1 MSISNYFKCKQTKF
15 SNKKTEWLNG
25 WKQDSSICCL
35 QKAHSDSR
43 PQAESDGMEK
53 TVPANENK
61 ESWGG
66 YAYITLDRLKQK
78 LGRSQ
83 SNKKI

>member
-15 SNKKTEWLNG
+15 SNKKRLTEWMK
-25 WKQDSSICCL
+25 KQDSSICCL

-53 TVPANENK
+53 TVPANEHRK
-61 ESWGG
+61 KAGVAMLILH
-66 YAYITLDRLKQK
+66 YAMLC
-78 LGRSQ
+78 
-83 SNKKI
+83 